1 MSLPAWPRPRPPAP
15 VEDPI
20 ETADRELAD
29 EIAKAARKAGVL
41 LPLPTSPA
49 VSRLPSDRMTRPAAR
64 VTR

>member
-1 MSLPAWPRPRPPAP
+1 MGLPVNPRPRPPVS

-29 EIAKAARKAGVL
+29 EIAKAARRAGVL